1 MCIVPPEVYVFQ
13 EVHMTTLLTA
23 KDVAERLGVSPVT
36 VIRLADTGALSA
48 VEVAKR
54 ERRRILR
61 FRPETVEK
69 FIANREQRTV
79 K

>member
-1 MCIVPPEVYVFQ
+1 VN
-13 EVHMTTLLTA
+13 LLSA
-23 KDVAERLGVSPVT
+23 KAVAERLGVSPVT
-36 VIRLADTGALSA
+36 VLRLADAGALPA

-54 ERRRILR
+54 EHKRILR

-69 FIANREQRTV
+69 FINSREQRAS